1 VATIDLKRLFKD
13 EYTARVGSPALVKV
27 KPHPFLM
34 IDGHGDPNTAPGY
47 VNAVGALYP
56 IAYAIRALV
65 KCQTGDAH
73 IVMPLEGLWW
83 ADDMD
88 RLSPDR
94 KGDWNWTMMI
104 AVPGVVTAE
113 DATRV
118 IAETTEKKDLVAG
131 GRVRFEVLEEGTS
144 AQVMHAGPYSA
155 EAPTIGLLHGFIADE
170 GLTRRGLHHEI
181 YLGDPRTT
189 DPAKLKTIIRQPVSG
204 PPD

>member
-1 VATIDLKRLFKD
+1 MATIDLKRLFKD

-65 KCQTGDAH
+65 KRQAGDAYT
-73 IVMPLEGLWW
+73 VMPLEGLWW

-88 RLSPDR
+88 RFSPDR
-94 KGDWNWTMMI
+94 KGDWNWTTMI

-113 DATRV
+113 DATRL

-131 GRVRFEVLEEGTS
+131 ERVRFEVLEEGAS
-144 AQVMHAGPYSA
+144 AQVMHVGPYSA
-155 EAPTIGLLHGFIADE
+155 EAPTIGLLHEFIADE
-170 GLTRRGLHHEI
+170 SLTCRGLHHEI
-181 YLGDPRTT
+181 YLGDPRRI
-189 DPAKLKTIIRQPVSG
+189 DPAKLKTIIRQPVA
-204 PPD
+204 